1 MNHNV
6 SSDLLTARSPPS
18 VTEISASLNFIR
30 RQDSKPT
37 FHSSTLTG
45 GAPKYFY
52 DTEAHTVTI
61 SDMREIAEDLS
72 VDRDGFEL
80 LHHKTAVEDLYDDDA
95 VERAYLPEIE
105 ALLRRKFGAN
115 RVVIFDVTRRSDGGV
130 GAKIPEGWRGP
141 ASQLHVD
148 YTTKSGPQRVKDIL
162 GEEEAARL
170 TAAGARIIQ
179 INVWRP
185 IHGPVERS
193 PLALA
198 DASSARQE
206 DLIATDQI
214 FPDRVGEIYNVVHA
228 PSQRWYYAP
237 RMTVSEVLLIKGW
250 DSVDDGRARFTPHG
264 AFHLPETRENAPV
277 RESIEV
283 RTLVVIEK
291 HREPGRETEFG
302 LSARRRPISL
312 THNHSNPNRKGEIP

>member
-1 MNHNV
+1 MNDTV
-6 SSDLLTARSPPS
+6 SSVLPVAKSPRP
-18 VTEISASLNFIR
+18 VTEINATLNFIR
-30 RQDSKPT
+30 RQDKKPV
-37 FHSSTLTG
+37 FHSSALTG
-45 GAPKYFY
+45 GKPKYFY
-52 DTEAHTVTI
+52 DTEAHSVTI

-72 VDRDGFEL
+72 VDGEGFEL
-80 LHHKTAVEDLYDDDA
+80 LHHATTVKDLYDDDT

-105 ALLRRKFGAN
+105 ALLREKFSASQ
-115 RVVIFDVTRRSDGGV
+115 VVIFDVTRRSDGGV
-130 GAKIPEGWRGP
+130 GAKIPRGFRGP

-214 FPDRVGEIYNVVHA
+214 FPDRVGEIYNVAHA

-237 RMTVSEVLLIKGW
+237 RMTANEVLLIKGW
-250 DSVDDGRARFTPHG
+250 DSLDDGRARFTPHG
-264 AFHLPETRENAPV
+264 AFHTPETRKNAPA

-291 HREPGRETEFG
+291 HREST
-302 LSARRRPISL
+302 
-312 THNHSNPNRKGEIP
+312 

>member
-6 SSDLLTARSPPS
+6 SSALLTARSPRS
-18 VTEISASLNFIR
+18 VTDISASLNFIR

-37 FHSSTLTG
+37 FQSSALTG

-61 SDMREIAEDLS
+61 SDMREIAEELS
-72 VDRDGFEL
+72 VDREGFEL
-80 LHHKTAVEDLYDDDA
+80 LRHKTAVKDLYDNDA
-95 VERAYLPEIE
+95 VDQAYFPEIE
-105 ALLRRKFGAN
+105 ALLRRKFGASQ
-115 RVVIFDVTRRSDGGV
+115 VVIFDVTRRFEGGA
-130 GAKIPEGWRGP
+130 GAKIPAGLRGP

-148 YTTKSGPQRVKDIL
+148 YTEKSGPQRVKDIL

-198 DASSARQE
+198 DASSTRQE

-214 FPDRVGEIYNVVHA
+214 FPDRVGEIYNVAHA

-237 RMTVSEVLLIKGW
+237 RMTANEVLLIKGW
-250 DSVDDGRARFTPHG
+250 DSLDDGRARFTPHG
-264 AFHLPETRENAPV
+264 AFHTPETRENAPA

-291 HREPGRETEFG
+291 HRQPGRETEFG
-302 LSARRRPISL
+302 LSA
-312 THNHSNPNRKGEIP
+312 